1 MSYKT
6 PEEFPYP
13 CPLCGASHQVSEKD
27 SNSFDI
33 CEVCGWEDD
42 GFQLRYPDETGAN
55 LKWTFNAAK
64 KAWENGET
72 LYEQFPNP
80 KGKS

>member
-42 GFQLRYPDETGAN
+42 GFQLRHPDDTGAN
-55 LKWTFNAAK
+55 L
-64 KAWENGET
+64 
-72 LYEQFPNP
+72 
-80 KGKS
+80 

>member
-42 GFQLRYPDETGAN
+42 GFQLRHPDDTGAN
-55 LKWTFNAAK
+55 LEWTFNAAK

-72 LYEQFPNP
+72 LFEDFPNP
-80 KGKS
+80 KAKS